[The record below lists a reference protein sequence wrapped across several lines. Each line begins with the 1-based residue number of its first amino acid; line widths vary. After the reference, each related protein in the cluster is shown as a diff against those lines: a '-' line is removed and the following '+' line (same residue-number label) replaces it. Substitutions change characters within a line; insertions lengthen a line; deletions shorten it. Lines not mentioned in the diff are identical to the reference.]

1 MDNQNLKAFIT
12 VADCGS
18 FSDAA
23 DRLYITQSAISKR
36 IAQLE
41 LQIGKKLFDRIAR
54 QVSLTEAGIELLP
67 RAQRI
72 LKEYENALQAINDLS
87 GEATGTLRL
96 AISHHLGLHRLP
108 PILKQF
114 AQQYPSVTLDI
125 EFMDS
130 EKAYEQVLHGESEVA
145 VITLAL
151 DSHHNINSK
160 KIWNDP
166 LRFICAVDHPLA
178 CLKRPK
184 LDDLAKYPI
193 ILPGL
198 NTYTGKIIQ
207 NLFERE
213 GIPLKA
219 PMSTNY
225 LETISTMVEI
235 GLGWSVLPETLV
247 RGLHVMPFEHISIE
261 RELGY
266 IHHMKRSLS
275 NAAVRFLELIA
286 DAEKKGTAD
295 HLSSHIKP

>member
-12 VADCGS
+12 VADCRS

-23 DRLYITQSAISKR
+23 DQLYITQSAISKR

-54 QVSLTEAGIELLP
+54 QVSLTEAGKELLP

-72 LKEYENALQAINDLS
+72 LKEYEDALQAINDLS
-87 GEATGTLRL
+87 GEASGTLRL

-108 PILKQF
+108 PVLKQF
-114 AQQYPSVTLDI
+114 SKQYPNATLDI

-160 KIWNDP
+160 KIWDDP
-166 LRFICAVDHPLA
+166 LRFICAQDHPLA
-178 CLKRPK
+178 NLKKPQ
-184 LDDLAKYPI
+184 LSDLAKYPI

-198 NTYTGKIIQ
+198 NTYTGRIIQ
-207 NLFERE
+207 NLFQRE

-247 RGLHVMPFEHISIE
+247 RDLHVMPFKQISIE

-266 IHHMKRSLS
+266 IHHIKRSLS
-275 NAAVRFLELIA
+275 NAAVGFL
-286 DAEKKGTAD
+286 
-295 HLSSHIKP
+295 HLMDKAA

>member
-12 VADCGS
+12 VADCRS

-23 DRLYITQSAISKR
+23 DQLYITQSAISKR

-54 QVSLTEAGIELLP
+54 QVSLTEAGKELLP

-72 LKEYENALQAINDLS
+72 LKEYEDALQAINDLS
-87 GEATGTLRL
+87 GEASGTLRL

-108 PILKQF
+108 PVLKQF
-114 AQQYPSVTLDI
+114 SKQYPNVTLDI

-166 LRFICAVDHPLA
+166 LRFICAQDHPLA
-178 CLKRPK
+178 NLKKPQ
-184 LDDLAKYPI
+184 LSDLAEYPI

-198 NTYTGKIIQ
+198 NTYTGRIIQ
-207 NLFERE
+207 NLFQRE

-247 RGLHVMPFEHISIE
+247 RDLHVMPFKQISIE

-266 IHHMKRSLS
+266 IHHIKRSLS
-275 NAAVRFLELIA
+275 NAAVEFL
-286 DAEKKGTAD
+286 
-295 HLSSHIKP
+295 HLMDKAA

>member
-12 VADCGS
+12 VANSGS
-18 FSDAA
+18 FSESAEQ
-23 DRLYITQSAISKR
+23 LHLTQSAISKR

-41 LQIGKKLFDRIAR
+41 HQIGKKLFDRIAR
-54 QVSLTEAGIELLP
+54 QVTLTEAGTELLP

-72 LKEYENALQAINDLS
+72 LQEYENALQAINDLS
-87 GEATGTLRL
+87 GEASGTLRL

-108 PILKQF
+108 PVLKQF
-114 AQQYPSVTLDI
+114 AQKYPKVTLDI

-130 EKAYEQVLHGESEVA
+130 EKAYEQVLHGQSEVA

-151 DSHHNINSK
+151 ESHHNIHSQ

-166 LRFICAVDHPLA
+166 LRFICAQDHPLA
-178 CLKRPK
+178 TLTKPDLK
-184 LDDLAKYPI
+184 DLAEYPI

-198 NTYTGKIIQ
+198 NTYTGRIIQ
-207 NLFERE
+207 NLFQQE

-247 RGLHVMPFEHISIE
+247 RELHVMPFEQVSIA

-275 NAAVRFLELIA
+275 NAAVAFLGMM
-286 DAEKKGTAD
+286 DAVD
-295 HLSSHIKP
+295 H

>member
-12 VADCGS
+12 VASCGS
-18 FSDAA
+18 FSESAEQ
-23 DRLYITQSAISKR
+23 LYLTQSAISKR

-41 LQIGKKLFDRIAR
+41 QQIGKKLFDRIAR
-54 QVSLTEAGIELLP
+54 QVTLTEAGKELLP
-67 RAQRI
+67 RARRI
-72 LKEYENALQAINDLS
+72 LQEYENALQAINDLS
-87 GEATGTLRL
+87 GEASGTLRL

-130 EKAYEQVLHGESEVA
+130 EKAYEQVLHGQSEVA

-151 DSHHNINSK
+151 ESHHNIHSK

-166 LRFICAVDHPLA
+166 LRFICAQDHQLA
-178 CLKRPK
+178 SLKQPQ
-184 LDDLAKYPI
+184 LIDLAEYPI

-198 NTYTGKIIQ
+198 NTYTGRIIQ
-207 NLFERE
+207 NLFQQE
-213 GIPLKA
+213 GIPLQA

-247 RGLHVMPFEHISIE
+247 RDLYVMPLKSITIE

-275 NAAVRFLELIA
+275 NAAVAFLGLM
-286 DAEKKGTAD
+286 DGG
-295 HLSSHIKP
+295 

>member
-12 VADCGS
+12 VAEVGS

-23 DRLYITQSAISKR
+23 EQLYLTQSAISKR
-36 IAQLE
+36 IALLE
-41 LQIGKKLFDRIAR
+41 QQIGKRLFDRIAR
-54 QVSLTEAGIELLP
+54 QVSLTEAGKELLP
-67 RAQRI
+67 RARRI
-72 LKEYENALQAINDLS
+72 LQEYENALQAINDLS
-87 GEATGTLRL
+87 GEASGTLRL

-114 AQQYPSVTLDI
+114 AQQYPNVTLDI

-151 DSHHNINSK
+151 ESHHNIYSK
-160 KIWNDP
+160 KIWDDP
-166 LRFICAVDHPLA
+166 LRFICAEDHPLA
-178 CLKRPK
+178 ALKKPALK
-184 LDDLAKYPI
+184 DLAEYPI

-198 NTYTGKIIQ
+198 NTYTGRIIQ
-207 NLFERE
+207 NLFQKE

-247 RGLHVMPFEHISIE
+247 RGLYVMPFDQVSIE

-266 IHHMKRSLS
+266 IHHKKRSLS
-275 NAAVRFLELIA
+275 NAAMAFLGLM
-286 DAEKKGTAD
+286 DRG
-295 HLSSHIKP
+295 

>member
-12 VADCGS
+12 VANSGS
-18 FSDAA
+18 FSESAEQ
-23 DRLYITQSAISKR
+23 LHLTQSAISKR

-41 LQIGKKLFDRIAR
+41 HQIGKKLFDRIAR
-54 QVSLTEAGIELLP
+54 QVTLTEAGTELLP

-72 LKEYENALQAINDLS
+72 LQEYENALQAINDLS
-87 GEATGTLRL
+87 GEASGTLRL

-108 PILKQF
+108 PVLKQF
-114 AQQYPSVTLDI
+114 AQKYPKVTLDI

-130 EKAYEQVLHGESEVA
+130 EKAYEQVLHGQSEVA
-145 VITLAL
+145 IITLAL
-151 DSHHNINSK
+151 ESHHNIHSQ

-166 LRFICAVDHPLA
+166 LRFICAQDHPLA
-178 CLKRPK
+178 ELKQPELR
-184 LDDLAKYPI
+184 DLAEYPI

-198 NTYTGKIIQ
+198 NTYTGRIIQ
-207 NLFERE
+207 NLFQQE

-247 RGLHVMPFEHISIE
+247 RELHVMPFEQVSIA

-275 NAAVRFLELIA
+275 NAAVAFLGMM
-286 DAEKKGTAD
+286 DAVE
-295 HLSSHIKP
+295 H

>member
-12 VADCGS
+12 VAELGS
-18 FSDAA
+18 FSEAA
-23 DRLYITQSAISKR
+23 DSLYLTQSAISKR
-36 IAQLE
+36 IALLE
-41 LQIGKKLFDRIAR
+41 QQIGKRLFDRIAR
-54 QVSLTEAGIELLP
+54 QVSLTEAGNELLP
-67 RAQRI
+67 RARRI
-72 LKEYENALQAINDLS
+72 LQEYENALQAINDLS
-87 GEATGTLRL
+87 GEASGTLRL

-114 AQQYPSVTLDI
+114 AQQYPNVTLDI

-130 EKAYEQVLHGESEVA
+130 EKAYEQVLHGDSEVA

-151 DSHHNINSK
+151 ESHHNINSK

-166 LRFICAVDHPLA
+166 LRFICAQDHPLA
-178 CLKRPK
+178 ALKKPALK
-184 LDDLAKYPI
+184 DLAEYPI

-198 NTYTGKIIQ
+198 NTYTGRIIQ
-207 NLFERE
+207 NLFQKE

-247 RGLHVMPFEHISIE
+247 RGLHVMPFEAVRIE

-266 IHHMKRSLS
+266 IHHTKRSLS
-275 NAAVRFLELIA
+275 NAAVAFLGFM
-286 DAEKKGTAD
+286 DGG
-295 HLSSHIKP
+295 

>member
-12 VADCGS
+12 VANSGS
-18 FSDAA
+18 FSESAEQ
-23 DRLYITQSAISKR
+23 LHLTQSAISKR

-41 LQIGKKLFDRIAR
+41 HQIGKKLFDRIAR
-54 QVSLTEAGIELLP
+54 QVTLTEAGTELLP
-67 RAQRI
+67 RALRI
-72 LKEYENALQAINDLS
+72 LQEYENALQAINDLS
-87 GEATGTLRL
+87 GEASGTLRL

-108 PILKQF
+108 PVLKQF
-114 AQQYPSVTLDI
+114 AQQYPKVTLDI

-130 EKAYEQVLHGESEVA
+130 EKAYEQVLHGQSEVA
-145 VITLAL
+145 IITLAL
-151 DSHHNINSK
+151 ESHHNIHSQ

-166 LRFICAVDHPLA
+166 LRFICAQDHPLA
-178 CLKRPK
+178 TLTKPELK
-184 LDDLAKYPI
+184 DLAEYPI

-198 NTYTGKIIQ
+198 NTYTGRIIQ
-207 NLFERE
+207 NLFQQE

-247 RGLHVMPFEHISIE
+247 RELHVMPFEQVSIE

-275 NAAVRFLELIA
+275 NAAVAFLGMM
-286 DAEKKGTAD
+286 DAVD
-295 HLSSHIKP
+295 H

>member
-12 VADCGS
+12 VAELGS
-18 FSDAA
+18 FSEAA
-23 DRLYITQSAISKR
+23 DSLYLTQSAISKR
-36 IAQLE
+36 IALLE
-41 LQIGKKLFDRIAR
+41 QQIGKRLFDRIAR
-54 QVSLTEAGIELLP
+54 QVSLTEAGNELLP
-67 RAQRI
+67 RARRI
-72 LKEYENALQAINDLS
+72 LQEYENALQAINDLS
-87 GEATGTLRL
+87 GEASGTLRL

-114 AQQYPSVTLDI
+114 AQQYPNVTLDI

-130 EKAYEQVLHGESEVA
+130 EKAYEQVLHGDSEVA

-166 LRFICAVDHPLA
+166 LRFICAQDHPLA
-178 CLKRPK
+178 ELKKPALK
-184 LDDLAKYPI
+184 DLAEYPI

-198 NTYTGKIIQ
+198 NTYTGRIIQ
-207 NLFERE
+207 NLFQKE

-235 GLGWSVLPETLV
+235 GLGWSVLPETLI
-247 RGLHVMPFEHISIE
+247 RDLNVMPFEKVSIE
-261 RELGY
+261 RDLGY
-266 IHHMKRSLS
+266 IHHKKRTLS
-275 NAAVRFLELIA
+275 NAAIGFLELIDAAA
-286 DAEKKGTAD
+286 DFSKHKG
-295 HLSSHIKP
+295 

>member
-12 VADCGS
+12 VAELGS

-23 DRLYITQSAISKR
+23 DRLYLTQSAISKR
-36 IAQLE
+36 IALLE
-41 LQIGKKLFDRIAR
+41 QQIGKRLFDRIAR
-54 QVSLTEAGIELLP
+54 QVFLTEAGNELLP
-67 RAQRI
+67 RARRI
-72 LKEYENALQAINDLS
+72 LQEYENALQAINDLS
-87 GEATGTLRL
+87 GEASGTLRL

-108 PILKQF
+108 PVLKQF
-114 AQQYPSVTLDI
+114 AQQYPNVTLDI

-130 EKAYEQVLHGESEVA
+130 EKAYEKVLHGESEVA

-151 DSHHNINSK
+151 ESHHNINSK

-166 LRFICAVDHPLA
+166 LRFICAQDHPLA
-178 CLKRPK
+178 ALKQPALK
-184 LDDLAKYPI
+184 DLAEYPI

-198 NTYTGKIIQ
+198 NTYTGRIIQ
-207 NLFERE
+207 NLFQRE

-247 RGLHVMPFEHISIE
+247 RDLHVMPFKTITIE

-275 NAAVRFLELIA
+275 NAAMGFLGLMDRA
-286 DAEKKGTAD
+286 
-295 HLSSHIKP
+295 

>member
-12 VADCGS
+12 VANSGS
-18 FSDAA
+18 FSESAEQ
-23 DRLYITQSAISKR
+23 LHLTQSAISKR

-41 LQIGKKLFDRIAR
+41 QQIGKKLFDRIAR
-54 QVSLTEAGIELLP
+54 QVTLTEAGTELLP
-67 RAQRI
+67 RALRI
-72 LKEYENALQAINDLS
+72 LQEYENALQAINDLS
-87 GEATGTLRL
+87 GEASGTLRL

-108 PILKQF
+108 PVLKQF
-114 AQQYPSVTLDI
+114 AQKYPKVTLDI

-130 EKAYEQVLHGESEVA
+130 EKAYEQVLHGQSEVA
-145 VITLAL
+145 IITLAL
-151 DSHHNINSK
+151 ESHHNIHSQ

-166 LRFICAVDHPLA
+166 LRFICAQDHPLA
-178 CLKRPK
+178 TLTKPELK
-184 LDDLAKYPI
+184 DLAEYPI

-198 NTYTGKIIQ
+198 NTYTGRIIQ
-207 NLFERE
+207 NLFQQE

-247 RGLHVMPFEHISIE
+247 RELHVMPFEQVCIE

-275 NAAVRFLELIA
+275 NAAVAFLGMM
-286 DAEKKGTAD
+286 DAVD
-295 HLSSHIKP
+295 H

>member
-12 VADCGS
+12 VAELGS
-18 FSDAA
+18 FSEAA
-23 DRLYITQSAISKR
+23 DRLYLTQSAISKR

-41 LQIGKKLFDRIAR
+41 QQIGKKLFDRIAR
-54 QVSLTEAGIELLP
+54 QVSLTEAGSELLP

-72 LKEYENALQAINDLS
+72 LQEYDSALQAINDLS
-87 GEATGTLRL
+87 GEASGTLRL

-108 PILKQF
+108 PVLKQF
-114 AQQYPSVTLDI
+114 AQQYPNVTLDI

-130 EKAYEQVLHGESEVA
+130 EKAYEQVLHGQSEVA

-151 DSHHNINSK
+151 ESHHNIQSK
-160 KIWNDP
+160 KIWDDP
-166 LRFICAVDHPLA
+166 LRFICAQDHQLA
-178 CLKRPK
+178 QLKTPQLK
-184 LDDLAKYPI
+184 DLAEYPI

-198 NTYTGKIIQ
+198 NTYTGRIIQ
-207 NLFERE
+207 NLFQQED
-213 GIPLKA
+213 IPLKA

-247 RGLHVMPFEHISIE
+247 RELHVMPFEQVSIE

-275 NAAVRFLELIA
+275 NAALAFLGLMDRA
-286 DAEKKGTAD
+286 
-295 HLSSHIKP
+295 

>member
-12 VADCGS
+12 VANSGS
-18 FSDAA
+18 FSESAEQ
-23 DRLYITQSAISKR
+23 LHLTQSAISKR

-41 LQIGKKLFDRIAR
+41 HQIGKKLFDRIAR
-54 QVSLTEAGIELLP
+54 QVTLTEAGTELLP
-67 RAQRI
+67 RALRI
-72 LKEYENALQAINDLS
+72 LQEYENALQAINDLS
-87 GEATGTLRL
+87 GEASGTLRL

-108 PILKQF
+108 PVLKQF
-114 AQQYPSVTLDI
+114 AQQYPKVTLDI

-130 EKAYEQVLHGESEVA
+130 EKAYEQVLHGQSEVA
-145 VITLAL
+145 IITLAL
-151 DSHHNINSK
+151 ESHHNIHSQ

-166 LRFICAVDHPLA
+166 LRFICAQDHPLA
-178 CLKRPK
+178 TLTKPELK
-184 LDDLAKYPI
+184 DLAEYPI

-198 NTYTGKIIQ
+198 NTYTGRIIQ
-207 NLFERE
+207 NLFQQE

-247 RGLHVMPFEHISIE
+247 RELHVMPFEQVSIA

-275 NAAVRFLELIA
+275 NAAVSFLGMM
-286 DAEKKGTAD
+286 DAVD
-295 HLSSHIKP
+295 H

>member
-18 FSDAA
+18 FSYAA
-23 DRLYITQSAISKR
+23 DQLYITQSAISKR

-54 QVSLTEAGIELLP
+54 QVSLTEAGKELLP

-72 LKEYENALQAINDLS
+72 LKEYEDALQAINDLS
-87 GEATGTLRL
+87 GEASGTLRL

-108 PILKQF
+108 PVLKQF
-114 AQQYPSVTLDI
+114 SQQYPNVTLDI

-130 EKAYEQVLHGESEVA
+130 EKAYELVLHGESEVA

-151 DSHHNINSK
+151 DSHHNIYSK
-160 KIWNDP
+160 KIWDDP
-166 LRFICAVDHPLA
+166 LRFICAQDHPLA
-178 CLKRPK
+178 SLKKPQ
-184 LDDLAKYPI
+184 LSDLAEYPI

-198 NTYTGKIIQ
+198 NTYTGQIIQ
-207 NLFERE
+207 NLFQRE

-247 RGLHVMPFEHISIE
+247 RDLHVMPFKQISIE

-275 NAAVRFLELIA
+275 NAAVGFLNLMDKA
-286 DAEKKGTAD
+286 A
-295 HLSSHIKP
+295 

>member
-1 MDNQNLKAFIT
+1 MGRSAMDNQNLKAFIT
-12 VADCGS
+12 VAELGS

-23 DRLYITQSAISKR
+23 DRLYLTQSAISKR
-36 IAQLE
+36 IALLE
-41 LQIGKKLFDRIAR
+41 QQIGKRLFDRIAR
-54 QVSLTEAGIELLP
+54 QVSLTEAGNELLP
-67 RAQRI
+67 RARRI
-72 LKEYENALQAINDLS
+72 LQEYENALQAINDLS
-87 GEATGTLRL
+87 GEASGTLRL

-108 PILKQF
+108 PILKEF
-114 AQQYPSVTLDI
+114 AQQYPNVTLDI

-130 EKAYEQVLHGESEVA
+130 EKAYEKVLHGESEVA

-151 DSHHNINSK
+151 ESHHNINSK

-166 LRFICAVDHPLA
+166 LRFICAQDHPLA
-178 CLKRPK
+178 ALKQPA
-184 LDDLAKYPI
+184 LQDLAEYPI

-198 NTYTGKIIQ
+198 NTYTGRIIQ
-207 NLFERE
+207 NLFQKE

-247 RGLHVMPFEHISIE
+247 RDLHVMPIKSITIE
-261 RELGY
+261 RDLGY

-275 NAAVRFLELIA
+275 NAAVVFLGLMNR
-286 DAEKKGTAD
+286 G
-295 HLSSHIKP
+295 

>member
-12 VADCGS
+12 VANSGS
-18 FSDAA
+18 FSESAEQ
-23 DRLYITQSAISKR
+23 LHLTQSAISKR

-41 LQIGKKLFDRIAR
+41 HQIGKKLFDRIAR
-54 QVSLTEAGIELLP
+54 QVTLTEAGTELLP
-67 RAQRI
+67 RALRI
-72 LKEYENALQAINDLS
+72 LQEYENALQAINDLS
-87 GEATGTLRL
+87 GEASGTLRL

-108 PILKQF
+108 PVLKQF
-114 AQQYPSVTLDI
+114 AQQYPKVTLDI

-130 EKAYEQVLHGESEVA
+130 EKAYEQVLHGQSEVA
-145 VITLAL
+145 IITLAL
-151 DSHHNINSK
+151 ESHHNIHSQ

-166 LRFICAVDHPLA
+166 LRFICAQDHPLA
-178 CLKRPK
+178 TLKTPALK
-184 LDDLAKYPI
+184 DLAEYPI

-198 NTYTGKIIQ
+198 NTYTGRIIQ
-207 NLFERE
+207 NLFQQE

-247 RGLHVMPFEHISIE
+247 RELHVMPFEQVSIA

-275 NAAVRFLELIA
+275 NAAVAFLGMM
-286 DAEKKGTAD
+286 DAVD
-295 HLSSHIKP
+295 H

>member
-12 VADCGS
+12 VANSGS
-18 FSDAA
+18 FSESAEQ
-23 DRLYITQSAISKR
+23 LHLTQSAISKR

-41 LQIGKKLFDRIAR
+41 HQIGKKLFDRIAR
-54 QVSLTEAGIELLP
+54 QVTLTEAGTELLP
-67 RAQRI
+67 RALRI
-72 LKEYENALQAINDLS
+72 LQEYENALQAINDLS
-87 GEATGTLRL
+87 GEASGTLRL

-108 PILKQF
+108 PVLKQF
-114 AQQYPSVTLDI
+114 AQQYPKVTLDI

-130 EKAYEQVLHGESEVA
+130 EKAYEQVLHGQSEVA
-145 VITLAL
+145 IITLAPE
-151 DSHHNINSK
+151 SHHNIHSQ

-166 LRFICAVDHPLA
+166 LRFICAQDHPLA
-178 CLKRPK
+178 TLTKPELK
-184 LDDLAKYPI
+184 DLAEYPI

-198 NTYTGKIIQ
+198 NTYTGRIIQ
-207 NLFERE
+207 NLFQQE

-247 RGLHVMPFEHISIE
+247 RELHAMPFEQVSIA

-275 NAAVRFLELIA
+275 NAAVAFLGMM
-286 DAEKKGTAD
+286 DAVD
-295 HLSSHIKP
+295 H

>member
-12 VADCGS
+12 VAEVGS

-23 DRLYITQSAISKR
+23 EQLYLTQSAISKR
-36 IAQLE
+36 IALLE
-41 LQIGKKLFDRIAR
+41 QQIGKRLFDRIAR
-54 QVSLTEAGIELLP
+54 QVSLTEAGKELLP
-67 RAQRI
+67 SARRI
-72 LKEYENALQAINDLS
+72 LQEYENALQAINDLS
-87 GEATGTLRL
+87 GEASGTLRL

-114 AQQYPSVTLDI
+114 AQQYPNVTLDI

-151 DSHHNINSK
+151 ESHHNIYSK
-160 KIWNDP
+160 KIWDDP
-166 LRFICAVDHPLA
+166 LRFICAEDHPLA
-178 CLKRPK
+178 ALKKPALK
-184 LDDLAKYPI
+184 DLAEYPI

-198 NTYTGKIIQ
+198 NTYTGRIIQ
-207 NLFERE
+207 NLFQKE

-247 RGLHVMPFEHISIE
+247 RGLYVMPFDQVSIE

-266 IHHMKRSLS
+266 IHHKKRSLS
-275 NAAVRFLELIA
+275 NAAMAFLGLM
-286 DAEKKGTAD
+286 DRG
-295 HLSSHIKP
+295 